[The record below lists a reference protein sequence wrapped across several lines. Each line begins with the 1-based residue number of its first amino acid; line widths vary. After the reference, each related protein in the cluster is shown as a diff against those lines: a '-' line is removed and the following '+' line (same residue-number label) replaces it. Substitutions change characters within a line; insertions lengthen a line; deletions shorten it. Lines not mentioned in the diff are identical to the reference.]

1 MSTNRPSSIIYRQSS
16 SAFCRAIPSTPVENV
31 RQINLFMQN
40 KPNFPHFSPEKEDFA
55 KKQTQ
60 FKPNSNPIKANFRL
74 ISGLAKPKQTQFL
87 TLDVSSLA
95 LEFTLGC
102 AYLFFCRGSG
112 VKPNNQSSLIDNHL
126 EGKANFERNTFAISY
141 LQIGRIMPLYKLF
154 GGRYYNRHKRRC
166 SSTVEHSFRKA
177 GVEGSNPSIGCS
189 GYTRVHIL
197 RESHYGKSN

>member
-55 KKQTQ
+55 K
-60 FKPNSNPIKANFRL
+60 
-74 ISGLAKPKQTQFL
+74 KQTQFL